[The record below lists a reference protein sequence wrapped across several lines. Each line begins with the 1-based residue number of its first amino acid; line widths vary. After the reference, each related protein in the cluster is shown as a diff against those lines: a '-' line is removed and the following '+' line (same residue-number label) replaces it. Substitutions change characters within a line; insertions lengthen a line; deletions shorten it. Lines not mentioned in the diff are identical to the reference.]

1 MSLYFIGAMNI
12 HKENMPMNYRQ
23 TNEFKNDFK
32 RLQKKYR
39 TLSDDLEELKSVLE
53 IRPLGAG
60 KNFVILTNKN
70 GATIIK
76 ARLFCRCLK
85 RNSLRIIYAYIEKS
99 AAIEFIGIEFIELY
113 FKGEKVNEDQ
123 ERIREYLKNFKTA

>member
-1 MSLYFIGAMNI
+1 MSLCFIGMMNI

-23 TNEFKNDFK
+23 TDEFKNDFK

-39 TLSDDLEELKSVLE
+39 TLSDDLEELKNVLE
-53 IRPLGAG
+53 IKPLGAG
-60 KNFVILTNKN
+60 KNFAILTNKSDVVVV
-70 GATIIK
+70 K

-85 RNSLRIIYAYIEKS
+85 RNSLRIIYAYVEKN

-113 FKGEKVNEDQ
+113 FKGEKENEDQ
-123 ERIREYLKNFKTA
+123 ERIKEYLKNFL